1 MNLENKVA
9 LVTGGGRGIGREI
22 CQTLAAQG
30 VAVAINYSG
39 SEAAA
44 LEVRQII
51 EENGGRAA
59 TFRANVADYAK
70 VEVMLA
76 EVEKTFGTPD
86 ILINN
91 AGITRDNLILR
102 MSAED
107 FSEVLNVNVQGTF
120 NCTKAVIRGMMKKRN
135 GRIVNIAS
143 IIGIIGNAGQANY
156 AASKAG
162 IIALTKSTAREIA
175 TRGITVNAIA
185 PGFIETDMT
194 ASLTDEVRDTMLAQI
209 PQKRLGAPSDVAQ
222 TVAFLCSD
230 AAAYITGQVLAVDG
244 GMTMGG

>member
-30 VAVAINYSG
+30 AAVAINYSG

-59 TFRANVADYAK
+59 TFRTNVADFAQ

-107 FSEVLNVNVQGTF
+107 FAEVLSVNVQGTF
-120 NCTKAVIRGMMKKRN
+120 NCTKAVIRGMMKKRS

-143 IIGIIGNAGQANY
+143 IIGLIGNAGQANY

-185 PGFIETDMT
+185 PGFIETGMT

>member
-22 CQTLAAQG
+22 CLTLAAQG
-30 VAVAINYSG
+30 AAVAINYSG

-59 TFRANVADYAK
+59 TFRTNVADYAQ
-70 VEVMLA
+70 VETMLA

-107 FSEVLNVNVQGTF
+107 FAEVLSVNVQGTF
-120 NCTKAVIRGMMKKRN
+120 NCTKAVIRGMMKKRS

-194 ASLTDEVRDTMLAQI
+194 AALTDEVRDTMLAQI
-209 PQKRLGAPSDVAQ
+209 PQKRLGAPSDIAH